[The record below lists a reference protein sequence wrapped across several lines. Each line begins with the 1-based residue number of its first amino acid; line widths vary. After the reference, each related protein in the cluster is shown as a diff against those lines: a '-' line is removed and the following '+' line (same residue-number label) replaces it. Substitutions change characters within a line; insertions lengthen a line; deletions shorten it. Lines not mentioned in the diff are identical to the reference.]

1 MNEISSLPSLTDLLS
16 QNPNLRPSSLE
27 DFASSNEMGSGI
39 GDALRTADP
48 AATSPAMA
56 IPGAST
62 VSAPD
67 AAGTRFTGAPAADR
81 VTAPGFAQMF
91 ERFVKGVDVKK
102 KVAAHEVQ
110 DLILGKSDNI
120 HEAMVKVQEAG
131 VAFNL
136 MIQVRNKLVESYKEL
151 MRMRV

>member
-1 MNEISSLPSLTDLLS
+1 M
-16 QNPNLRPSSLE
+16 
-27 DFASSNEMGSGI
+27 
-39 GDALRTADP
+39 
-48 AATSPAMA
+48 
-56 IPGAST
+56 
-62 VSAPD
+62 
-67 AAGTRFTGAPAADR
+67 DR

-91 ERFVKGVDVKK
+91 ERFAKGVDHKK
-102 KVAAHEVQ
+102 KDAKNTVQ

-120 HEAMVKVQEAG
+120 HEAMVKSQEAG